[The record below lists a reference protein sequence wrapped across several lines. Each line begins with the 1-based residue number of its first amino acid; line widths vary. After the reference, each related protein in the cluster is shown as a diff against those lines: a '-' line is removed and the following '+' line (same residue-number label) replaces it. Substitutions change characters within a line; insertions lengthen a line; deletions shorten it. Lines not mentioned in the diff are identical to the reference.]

1 MRELEEENK
10 INTRLKMYVK
20 KTSSST
26 AYIYYIYIHK
36 QKKK

>member
-26 AYIYYIYIHK
+26 AYNIYLYT
-36 QKKK
+36 